1 LKRVEILKAKEVE
14 IEVED
19 FKPYSFLRDEEYLS
33 SVELLEYFQRK
44 NSKKSIKR
52 LAQKSDLPY
61 SREKILF
68 TIDIINMMLNEIN
81 DGK

>member
-14 IEVED
+14 VED
-19 FKPYSFLRDEEYLS
+19 FKPYSFLRDKEHLS
-33 SVELLEYFQRK
+33 SVEPLEYFQRK

-52 LAQKSDLPY
+52 LAQKSNLPY
-61 SREKILF
+61 NEEKILF